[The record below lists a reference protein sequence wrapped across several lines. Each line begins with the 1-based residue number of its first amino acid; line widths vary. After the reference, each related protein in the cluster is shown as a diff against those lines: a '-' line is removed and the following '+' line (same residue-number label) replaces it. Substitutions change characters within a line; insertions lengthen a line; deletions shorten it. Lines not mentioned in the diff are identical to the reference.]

1 MMIAVQALAE
11 VTSLRLM
18 RPSYS
23 EGADGGLAVDAY
35 YSGMCCCTA
44 HSAVDR
50 SAVAVDD
57 VAAAAD
63 YCSRLA
69 MHRKQSVDKD
79 VAAG

>member
-1 MMIAVQALAE
+1 MIAVQALAE

-44 HSAVDR
+44 HSVDR

-57 VAAAAD
+57 VVAAAAD
-63 YCSRLA
+63 CYSRLA

-79 VAAG
+79 VAAD